1 MTSSIKQFTL
11 VTATMMAL
19 VMGSGLSA
27 RAATASG
34 TGLSMNPAL
43 GSGSSVWTWPI
54 DKEARS
60 HVWIDAR
67 SGKVQSAQPKA
78 RFAQLGPRSALRKG
92 AELGGL

>member
-27 RAATASG
+27 RTTSAIGQSV
-34 TGLSMNPAL
+34 NPAL
-43 GSGSSVWTWPI
+43 GSGSSMWTWPI

-60 HVWIDAR
+60 QVWTDAR
-67 SGKVQSAQPKA
+67 SAEARSVQVGRP
-78 RFAQLGPRSALRKG
+78 SALRKS
-92 AELGGL
+92 AVLGGL